1 MKSVEITLFG
11 GTGLI
16 GTFLKEEMIKDSF
29 FNKIN
34 FVTRKAFKSNHKK
47 IINHIID
54 FSNYEEIS
62 NTIKNSDF
70 VFSAIGT
77 TQSKVNWNKD
87 EYRKID
93 YDINS
98 NIALACKKFKV
109 KNFSLVST
117 AGAKYKSNNFYLN
130 LKGEIEKNI
139 ISMNL
144 LSTSIYRPSLLLGNR
159 KDRRIGEKIAQ
170 FLMPKFSFLM
180 PEIYK
185 PIKAKNVAISMINV
199 SKSIQKGHK
208 IYHYREI
215 IENS

>member
-16 GTFLKEEMIKDSF
+16 GNFLKEEMVKDSF
-29 FNKIN
+29 FKKIN
-34 FVTRKAFKSNHKK
+34 FVTRKILKSNHRK
-47 IINHIID
+47 ITNHIID

-109 KNFSLVST
+109 KNFSIVST
-117 AGAKYKSNNFYLN
+117 AGAKYKSDNFYLN

-139 ISMNL
+139 ISMKL

-185 PIKAKNVAISMINV
+185 PIKAKNVALSMINV
-199 SKSIQKGHK
+199 SKSMQKGLK
-208 IYHYREI
+208 IYHYKEI